1 MTSQPADLSYREPLP
16 SDRTRGESRLWR
28 SWRLASRVP
37 RSTIALLA
45 ISIILPLVLFALAAV
60 ENRRDVRH
68 AAELRVERTTRI
80 LHEHA
85 MKVFETHQLLIDQL
99 NARLRTMDW
108 SDLRKVGA
116 LHNMLAHLQALL
128 PQVAAINVTDA
139 TGRLRVSSRV
149 YPPDAEI
156 TFADR
161 DYFKVLRAHDQE
173 MPYISR
179 SLIGRLSGEPVF
191 TMAARVV
198 GPTPGVFDGVL
209 SIAVDENYFVDFYR
223 DTEREYRHI
232 VILAREN
239 GGILA
244 SEPADGLA
252 ILPPDVLFHSGL
264 RRPGKGPRIGPSVFD
279 GNELIFGYDKVGAYP
294 VMIGFGITWASALQP
309 WWRNMWGYG
318 LVAVLSSLTL
328 LGVSGFA
335 IRRIALEGRAT
346 LRWRRSA
353 ALLEREMVERAGVE
367 EQLRQAQKMEA
378 VGRLTGGIAHDFN
391 NLLTV
396 VIGSLD
402 LLSRRMKDADPRQQ
416 ALVRN
421 AVDGA
426 SRAATLTAR
435 LLAFSREHPLDP
447 ETIDV
452 NGLITGM
459 ANLLQRTLG
468 EPVTIDYALAD
479 GLWLG
484 FADPNQLENAIL
496 NLCVNAVDAMP
507 KGGMLTI
514 ESANAMLDAA
524 FCDGRSGLA
533 AGAYIRI
540 SVSDTGTGM
549 APEVVARA
557 FEPFYTTKPVG
568 KGTGLGLSQVYGF
581 ARQSGGHAAIES
593 ELGVGTTVRIFVPQ
607 SKAEQGVADDAV
619 PIAARARQPDWSPR
633 GATVLIVED
642 DDLVRRFS
650 AGALRDNGVLVL
662 EASSGSEGLARLAEH
677 PEVAILF
684 TDVVLK
690 GPLNGRELA
699 DRARA
704 MRPDLPVLMTSGY
717 TKDAIVE
724 TGRRF
729 DAGFDFI
736 AKPFTPAALSA
747 RIVDLLRAVP
757 IEERSSAVP
766 SEERS
771 SAVG

>member
-1 MTSQPADLSYREPLP
+1 MTSQPADPPDFEPLQ
-16 SDRTRGESRLWR
+16 RGRRREQFGLWR
-28 SWRLASRVP
+28 SRRLVARVP

-45 ISIILPLVLFALAAV
+45 ISIILPLVLFGLAAL

-85 MKVFETHQLLIDQL
+85 MKVFETHQLMLDQI
-99 NARLRTMDW
+99 NARLRTLDW
-108 SDLRKVGA
+108 SDPQKVRGF
-116 LHNMLAHLQALL
+116 HNMLAHLQSLL
-128 PQVAAINVTDA
+128 PQVATISVIDA
-139 TGRLRVSSRV
+139 DGHLRVSSRSFPADPQTS
-149 YPPDAEI
+149 Y
-156 TFADR
+156 ADR
-161 DYFKVLRAHDQE
+161 DFYKVLKAHDQE
-173 MPYISR
+173 LPYISR
-179 SLIGRLSGEPVF
+179 AMIGRQSGEPVF
-191 TMAARVV
+191 NMAARVT

-209 SIAVDENYFVDFYR
+209 TISVSEAYFTDFYR
-223 DTEREYRHI
+223 DTEREYRHV

-244 SEPADGLA
+244 SEPPDAMT
-252 ILPPDVLFHSGL
+252 ILPPDVLFHTGQRRSGHG
-264 RRPGKGPRIGPSVFD
+264 RRVGPSVFE
-279 GNELIFGYDKVGAYP
+279 GNELIFGYDKVGGYP
-294 VMIGFGITWASALQP
+294 VTIGFGITWASALQP
-309 WWRNMWGYG
+309 WWRNMRGYG
-318 LVAVLSSLTL
+318 LVAALSSLTL

-346 LRWRRSA
+346 LRWQRSA
-353 ALLEREMVERAGVE
+353 ALLEREMAERAIVE
-367 EQLRQAQKMEA
+367 EQLRQSQKMEA

-435 LLAFSREHPLDP
+435 LLAFSRQHPLDP

-468 EPVTIDYALAD
+468 EPVTINYTLAD
-479 GLWLG
+479 GLWRG

-507 KGGMLTI
+507 KGGTLTI
-514 ESANAMLDAA
+514 ESANADPAPA
-524 FCDGRSGLA
+524 IRDGR
-533 AGAYIRI
+533 AGIEAESYICV

-549 APEVVARA
+549 PPEVVARA

-581 ARQSGGHAAIES
+581 ARQSGGHAEIES
-593 ELGVGTTVRIFVPQ
+593 HLGVGTTVRIFLPRSQ
-607 SKAEQGVADDAV
+607 AEQSAPNDAV
-619 PIAARARQPDWSPR
+619 AVLARNRQLEWSPR

-642 DDLVRRFS
+642 DDLVRQFS

-662 EASSGSEGLARLAEH
+662 EASSGPEGLARLAEH
-677 PEVAILF
+677 PEIAILF

-699 DRARA
+699 DQARA
-704 MRPDLPVLMTSGY
+704 LRPGLPVLMTSGY

-724 TGRRF
+724 
-729 DAGFDFI
+729 AGQSLEDGCDFI
-736 AKPFTPAALSA
+736 AKPFTPSALSA
-747 RIVDLLRAVP
+747 RIVELLRT
-757 IEERSSAVP
+757 VP
-766 SEERS
+766 SQERS